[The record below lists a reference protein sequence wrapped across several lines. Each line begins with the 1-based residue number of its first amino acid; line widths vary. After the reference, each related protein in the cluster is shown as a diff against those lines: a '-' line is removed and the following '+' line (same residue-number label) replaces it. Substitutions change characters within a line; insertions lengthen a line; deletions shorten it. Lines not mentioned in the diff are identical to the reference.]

1 MMIYKNPFLIISFL
15 LVLLFS
21 VGFSISNVYAHKEI
35 KVGNYTIVAGW
46 EEEPPLLNLLNKI
59 VVFVFDENDNPV
71 RNAMKDLSTSISYG
85 GVSKG
90 LNLIPSEET
99 AGLYVTDIIASKL
112 GSYTLN
118 LKGGIGTQNINNE
131 IQIEDVE
138 DANKITFPIVSE
150 GSSSLENIGKQITPI
165 MKDLSNQIEETKEQ
179 VNSTKELIQK
189 KNEEDNSIK
198 SEIERTNL
206 LSYIATAL
214 SVSAIILIASRG
226 KVKKLRE

>member
-35 KVGNYTIVAGW
+35 KVGNYTIEAGW

-118 LKGGIGTQNINNE
+118 LKGMIGTQNINNE

-138 DANKITFPIVSE
+138 DANKITFPLVSE

-189 KNEEDNSIK
+189 MNEEDKSIK

-214 SVSAIILIASRG
+214 SASAIILVASRG

>member
-21 VGFSISNVYAHKEI
+21 VGFSISNVHAHKEI
-35 KVGNYTIVAGW
+35 KVGNYTIEAGW

-118 LKGGIGTQNINNE
+118 LKGMIGTQNINNE

-138 DANKITFPIVSE
+138 DANKITFPLVSE

-189 KNEEDNSIK
+189 MNEEDKSIK

-214 SVSAIILIASRG
+214 SASAIILVASRG

>member
-1 MMIYKNPFLIISFL
+1 
-15 LVLLFS
+15 
-21 VGFSISNVYAHKEI
+21 
-35 KVGNYTIVAGW
+35 
-46 EEEPPLLNLLNKI
+46 
-59 VVFVFDENDNPV
+59 VVFVFDENDDPV

-118 LKGGIGTQNINNE
+118 LKGVIGTQNINNE

-138 DANKITFPIVSE
+138 DANKITFPLVSE

-189 KNEEDNSIK
+189 MNEEDKSIK

-214 SVSAIILIASRG
+214 SASAIILIASRG

>member
-1 MMIYKNPFLIISFL
+1 MMIYKNPVIIISFI

-21 VGFSISNVYAHKEI
+21 LGFSIESVYGHTQI
-35 KVGNYTIVAGW
+35 KVGNYTIEAGW
-46 EEEPPLLNLLNKI
+46 SNEPPLINNLND
-59 VVFVFDENDNPV
+59 VVIFIFEKDSPV
-71 RNAMKDLSTSISYG
+71 RNAMKDLSININYG
-85 GVSKG
+85 GINKK
-90 LNLIPSEET
+90 LNFVPSEESVGQYL
-99 AGLYVTDIIASKL
+99 ADIIPSKL
-112 GSYTLN
+112 GTYSLN
-118 LKGGIGTQNINNE
+118 LKGVIGTQNINND

-138 DANKITFPIVSE
+138 DVKKFTFPIVSE

-189 KNEEDNSIK
+189 MNNENNSIK

-214 SVSAIILIASRG
+214 SVSAIILIASRV
-226 KVKKLRE
+226 KVKKFRE

>member
-35 KVGNYTIVAGW
+35 KVGNYTIEAGW

-118 LKGGIGTQNINNE
+118 LKGVIGTQNINNE

-138 DANKITFPIVSE
+138 DANKITFPLVSE

-189 KNEEDNSIK
+189 MNEEDKSIK

-214 SVSAIILIASRG
+214 SASAIILVASRG